1 MAETPEPAR
10 QRFPVDGA
18 VGAYEPETH
27 PDYAEVVA
35 FFGHLAYNVEPLRP
49 VLARHLLDSEG
60 ELLPHLL
67 MSDVTDWL
75 LRTAAHGS
83 TLRSNEALRTLEH
96 GYVAGSEGLRSVMVA
111 SFLEQLPGFAGQTAD
126 PAGVGASVRSRLG
139 PTMKNVLA
147 TIEQWREA
155 DGPSKG

>member
-1 MAETPEPAR
+1 MAEIPESER

-18 VGAYEPETH
+18 VGAHEPEAH
-27 PDYAEVVA
+27 ADYAEVVA

-49 VLARHLLDSEG
+49 VLAQHLRDSEG
-60 ELLPHLL
+60 ELLPHLI

-75 LRTAAHGS
+75 LRTAVHGA
-83 TLRSNEALRTLEH
+83 TLRSNEALRTLEQ
-96 GYVAGSEGLRSVMVA
+96 GYVAGSEGLRSVMVV

-126 PAGVGASVRSRLG
+126 SAGVGASVRHRLG
-139 PTMKNVLA
+139 PTMRNVLA